1 MSEIYDLIIL
11 GAGPA
16 GIGAAIYASR
26 AKLNM
31 LWIEKKFVQGG
42 QITDTYEVDN
52 YPGMPGISGM
62 ELGEAMAAHVE
73 KLGASPVRENVISI
87 EEEEGVKIVRTKKHE
102 YRAKTLIIAL
112 GAAHRKLG
120 IPGEEELASGLD
132 RDIQAVGVFV
142 NAPETL
148 AAELLNRG
156 IISMAQ
162 LHGQEDEV
170 YIRRLRKLTDRPPIK
185 AFSVGSREDAEKALE
200 SSADYILLDQGKG
213 GTGIPFDWSLLPVV
227 ERPFFLA
234 GGLGEDNLERA
245 VRRFHPYAVDLSSGV
260 ETDMWKDPVKIKKAV
275 DILRRFRI

>member
-1 MSEIYDLIIL
+1 MEDIQ
-11 GAGPA
+11 AVNE
-16 GIGAAIYASR
+16 
-26 AKLNM
+26 AKPDFCGFV
-31 LWIEKKFVQGG
+31 IEV
-42 QITDTYEVDN
+42 
-52 YPGMPGISGM
+52 PGSFRS
-62 ELGEAMAAHVE
+62 VTV
-73 KLGASPVRENVISI
+73 SQ
-87 EEEEGVKIVRTKKHE
+87 
-102 YRAKTLIIAL
+102 AK
-112 GAAHRKLG
+112 
-120 IPGEEELASGLD
+120 ELAAELD

-142 NAPETL
+142 NAPEAL

-162 LHGQEDEV
+162 LHGQEDET
-170 YIRRLRKLTDRPPIK
+170 YIRRLRKLTDRPLIK

>member
-1 MSEIYDLIIL
+1 MSGTKIKICGLRRMEDIQ
-11 GAGPA
+11 AVNE
-16 GIGAAIYASR
+16 
-26 AKLNM
+26 AKPDFCGFV
-31 LWIEKKFVQGG
+31 IEV
-42 QITDTYEVDN
+42 
-52 YPGMPGISGM
+52 PGSFRS
-62 ELGEAMAAHVE
+62 VTV
-73 KLGASPVRENVISI
+73 SQ
-87 EEEEGVKIVRTKKHE
+87 
-102 YRAKTLIIAL
+102 AK
-112 GAAHRKLG
+112 
-120 IPGEEELASGLD
+120 ELAAELD

-142 NAPETL
+142 NAPEAL
-148 AAELLNRG
+148 AAELLNRE

-170 YIRRLRKLTDRPPIK
+170 YIRRLRKLTDRPLIK

>member
-1 MSEIYDLIIL
+1 MSGTKIKICGLRRMEDIQ
-11 GAGPA
+11 AVNE
-16 GIGAAIYASR
+16 
-26 AKLNM
+26 AKPDFCGFV
-31 LWIEKKFVQGG
+31 IEV
-42 QITDTYEVDN
+42 
-52 YPGMPGISGM
+52 PGSFRS
-62 ELGEAMAAHVE
+62 VTV
-73 KLGASPVRENVISI
+73 SQ
-87 EEEEGVKIVRTKKHE
+87 
-102 YRAKTLIIAL
+102 AK
-112 GAAHRKLG
+112 
-120 IPGEEELASGLD
+120 ELAAELD

-142 NAPETL
+142 NAPEAL
-148 AAELLNRG
+148 AAELLNRE

-162 LHGQEDEV
+162 LHGQEDET
-170 YIRRLRKLTDRPPIK
+170 YIRRLRKLTDRPLIK

>member
-1 MSEIYDLIIL
+1 MSGTKIKICGLRRMEDIQ
-11 GAGPA
+11 AVNE
-16 GIGAAIYASR
+16 
-26 AKLNM
+26 AKPDFCGFV
-31 LWIEKKFVQGG
+31 IEV
-42 QITDTYEVDN
+42 
-52 YPGMPGISGM
+52 PGSFRS
-62 ELGEAMAAHVE
+62 VTV
-73 KLGASPVRENVISI
+73 SQ
-87 EEEEGVKIVRTKKHE
+87 
-102 YRAKTLIIAL
+102 AK
-112 GAAHRKLG
+112 
-120 IPGEEELASGLD
+120 ELAAELD

-148 AAELLNRG
+148 AAELLNQG

-162 LHGQEDEV
+162 LHGQEDET
-170 YIRRLRKLTDRPPIK
+170 YIRRLRKLTDRPLIK